1 MIRPLFGHDAAV
13 ARWVGERVGIADF
26 GLCTAIGFV
35 KDETA
40 LIAGVVFNNWHAPA
54 DPGLIEATIASTSP
68 RWCNRATLAVIFGY
82 VFNQVGCRR
91 LTATTEA
98 KNQPAR
104 AFLCKLGFR
113 EEGVIRQ
120 GFPTDDAVVYGM
132 LKGECRWL
140 QTRTQGRKCTG

>member
-1 MIRPLFGHDAAV
+1 MIRPLFGHDKAV
-13 ARWVGERVGIADF
+13 AAWVGERVGIKDF
-26 GLCTAIGFV
+26 GPCTAVGFV
-35 KDETA
+35 RDEDE
-40 LIAGVVFNNWHAPA
+40 LIAGVVYNNWYYPH

-98 KNQPAR
+98 KNQPVR
-104 AFLCKLGFR
+104 AFLCHLGFR

-120 GFPTDDAVVYGM
+120 GFPHDDAVVYGM
-132 LKGECRWL
+132 LRDECRWL
-140 QTRTQGRKCTG
+140 GTRAGKECSG

>member
-1 MIRPLFGHDAAV
+1 LIKPVFGDDANV
-13 ARWVGERVGIADF
+13 ARWVGERVGISDF
-26 GLCTAIGFV
+26 GPCSAIGFV
-35 KDETA
+35 KDDNEP
-40 LIAGVVFNNWHAPA
+40 IAGVVFNNWHAPS

-98 KNQPAR
+98 KNQPTR
-104 AFLCKLGFR
+104 AFLCHLGFR

-132 LKGECRWL
+132 LREEWERLRMKLR
-140 QTRTQGRKCTG
+140 CTG